1 MAKIKPARLLIDN
14 NLKTGSK
21 AVQKV
26 KTMIRRSV
34 YPTNPEKL
42 SVGSMALAILAINSY
57 EQSNNDSQEQI
68 DLMLFFVECGSQ
80 FTLDY
85 GDMDE
90 DFYEVLEEVFEQ
102 ALFLIKK
109 DSSIIFE
116 LYKDRMVNLVEQN
129 SHIGWG
135 YADIMQ
141 ELLQTYFPSLF
152 VTEGMK

>member
-34 YPTNPEKL
+34 YPEKL